1 VLNIS
6 VHNFIPEIT
15 NIMDVPE
22 DQGGRVY
29 LSFNASYFD
38 NEENSEQL
46 YSVFRYDDF
55 GNGSSGWVGVQTMVA
70 AGEDSYTY
78 EIQTALDSTSEDNG
92 MTDFKVIASMTGGVF
107 HSEVMSGY
115 SVDNIAPGI
124 PQGFMASTAD
134 DGIQLSWQ
142 PVEDPDF
149 QYYVLEK
156 ALDTYFTNP
165 EVIMITDS
173 VYVDTLFEYDQTF
186 YYRLAAIDYS
196 GNQGLYT
203 GWVEATVQLAL
214 DENLIPDEFAL
225 HQNYPNPFNP
235 LTQIK
240 YDLPEDA
247 VVSVN
252 IFDLM
257 GRNIKTLMSSQQS
270 AGYHSIKWDATNNY
284 GETVS
289 AGMYLYI
296 IQAGEF
302 RQTKKML
309 LLK

>member
-1 VLNIS
+1 
-6 VHNFIPEIT
+6 
-15 NIMDVPE
+15 M
-22 DQGGRVY
+22 
-29 LSFNASYFD
+29 
-38 NEENSEQL
+38 

-92 MTDFKVIASMTGGVF
+92 MTDFKVVASMTGGVF

-134 DGIQLSWQ
+134 DGILLSWQ

-165 EVIMITDS
+165 EIIMTTDS

-186 YYRLAAIDYS
+186 YYRLAALDYS

-203 GWVEATVQLAL
+203 LS
-214 DENLIPDEFAL
+214 LI
-225 HQNYPNPFNP
+225 H
-235 LTQIK
+235 I
-240 YDLPEDA
+240 
-247 VVSVN
+247 
-252 IFDLM
+252 
-257 GRNIKTLMSSQQS
+257 
-270 AGYHSIKWDATNNY
+270 
-284 GETVS
+284 
-289 AGMYLYI
+289 
-296 IQAGEF
+296 
-302 RQTKKML
+302 
-309 LLK
+309 

>member
-1 VLNIS
+1 
-6 VHNFIPEIT
+6 
-15 NIMDVPE
+15 
-22 DQGGRVY
+22 
-29 LSFNASYFD
+29 
-38 NEENSEQL
+38 
-46 YSVFRYDDF
+46 
-55 GNGSSGWVGVQTMVA
+55 
-70 AGEDSYTY
+70 
-78 EIQTALDSTSEDNG
+78 
-92 MTDFKVIASMTGGVF
+92 
-107 HSEVMSGY
+107 
-115 SVDNIAPGI
+115 
-124 PQGFMASTAD
+124 
-134 DGIQLSWQ
+134 
-142 PVEDPDF
+142 
-149 QYYVLEK
+149 
-156 ALDTYFTNP
+156 
-165 EVIMITDS
+165 MITDS